1 MRFLEHRVGDPV
13 VLRIIRRLLKAGL
26 MEAGVFTASEAGTPQ
41 GGLVSP
47 VLANIY
53 LHYVLDLWFEKRY
66 VRTCKGQGYLVRYAD
81 DFVACFTHEEDARR
95 FMDELTKR
103 LAVFGLEV
111 EPSKTCLLRFGSRA
125 ASDCQKG
132 DSKRPSTFDF
142 LGLTHYVGKNRRG
155 RFVLGRRSQRTRIAK
170 KLKEVSDRLSALRVK
185 GGRAMM
191 DYAKRHLR
199 GHLAYYAVSGNARSI
214 RTYAYRISRLLFKR
228 LNQRSQRRSVAWDR
242 FGKIL
247 SGWMPS
253 LRIQHNL
260 YPKPLWMT

>member
-1 MRFLEHRVGDPV
+1 MRQWVSSGGNPGHPVRPTALAEPDLE
-13 VLRIIRRLLKAGL
+13 
-26 MEAGVFTASEAGTPQ
+26 
-41 GGLVSP
+41 
-47 VLANIY
+47 
-53 LHYVLDLWFEKRY
+53 
-66 VRTCKGQGYLVRYAD
+66 
-81 DFVACFTHEEDARR
+81 
-95 FMDELTKR
+95 
-103 LAVFGLEV
+103 
-111 EPSKTCLLRFGSRA
+111 
-125 ASDCQKG
+125 
-132 DSKRPSTFDF
+132 
-142 LGLTHYVGKNRRG
+142 
-155 RFVLGRRSQRTRIAK
+155 

-214 RTYAYRISRLLFKR
+214 RTYAYRISRLLFRR